1 MNISIPANHMA
12 DAMPRLVNWPNGE
25 RAEGTF
31 SDAEMDRR
39 QRVLR
44 EAMAAGDI
52 DACLFTSYHNVC
64 YYADFLYCQF
74 GRKYGLV
81 VTQENA
87 TSISAGIDGGQP
99 WRRTHGD
106 NVIYTDWRRDNYLFA
121 VQQLTQG
128 VRRLGIEFDHV
139 SLDTRSQL
147 EAALPGVELVDVA
160 AMTMRHRMI
169 KSDEEIAHITAM
181 ARIADL
187 GGAAC
192 AEAARVGV
200 PEHEVALH
208 STRTMVREIARTWPH
223 AELMDTWT
231 WFQSGLNTDGAHN
244 PVTTRRIEA
253 GDILSLNCFPMV
265 GGYYVALERTL
276 FAEHASDA
284 HLRLWQINC
293 EVHEAG
299 LDLLVPGARCCD
311 VARALND
318 IYAGYDLL
326 QRRTFG
332 YGHSFG
338 VLCHYYGREAG
349 LELREDVETVLEPG
363 MVVSMEP
370 MIMVPEG
377 EPGAGGYREHDIL
390 VITENGNRNIT
401 GFPYGPAHNIL
412 KSDNPV

>member
-12 DAMPRLVNWPNGE
+12 DAMPRLINWPNGE

-74 GRKYGLV
+74 GRKYGFV
-81 VTQENA
+81 VTQESA

-139 SLDTRSQL
+139 SLETRSQL

-208 STRTMVREIARTWPH
+208 STRTMVREIAKTWPH

-299 LDLLVPGARCCD
+299 LDLMVPGARCCD

-370 MIMVPEG
+370 MIMVSEG

-412 KSDNPV
+412 KSDNLL